1 MNRKRNKNK
10 YIYLI
15 IIFLFL
21 CLFWYL
27 LSNKTSLTYIEKVSK
42 DIFYYFNDLNDNN
55 TNVIDLSLSQE
66 KDREIKELNSLLNIK
81 NNMTN
86 FNIIYSTVINKNVTN
101 YLNLVTLDK
110 GITSSITNDM
120 AVINDNGL
128 VGITTNTSY
137 NYTNVKLLT
146 NLSSEFQISVKIN
159 SNAPIFGILSDYL
172 DNGDYVVSGIPLQD
186 SINEGDV
193 VVTSGLGSSYPE
205 GIYIGEVKSIKKSND
220 GISNNAIISNK
231 QNFNNIHYV
240 AILERELS

>member
-1 MNRKRNKNK
+1 MNRKRNKKK

-159 SNAPIFGILSDYL
+159 SNVPIFGILSDYL